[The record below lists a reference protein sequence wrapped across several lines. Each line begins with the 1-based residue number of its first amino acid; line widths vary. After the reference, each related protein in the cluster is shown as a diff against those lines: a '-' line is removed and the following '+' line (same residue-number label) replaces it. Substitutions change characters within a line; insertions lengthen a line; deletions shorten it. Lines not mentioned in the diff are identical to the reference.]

1 MAEVL
6 RSSRQFGGLGS
17 HLQVVVEASAS
28 SLPSFLHSS
37 GRSLGQVDSGEPGDQ
52 VLMQGMG
59 LSFSSS
65 RGGTFCSPFAFSG
78 GYHGCLYKG
87 MGGGAVLHPH
97 RVSGVW
103 SKIEALIHFI
113 SLELKTVLL
122 TFQCL
127 EFHVAG
133 HSVLIRSVYL
143 TVVSFIY
150 CQGGNHS
157 SSLCWLTL
165 DLWEWCLQRII
176 FLQTAHIP
184 GEENFV
190 ADFLSRGKYLP
201 LEWSLNLSV
210 FRIFFQCRRLLRRS
224 SCSPRRAT
232 FGSRS
237 LVPGVRL
244 IKFGG

>member
-1 MAEVL
+1 MSLEIKFLCRAWA
-6 RSSRQFGGLGS
+6 SPSRL
-17 HLQVVVEASAS
+17 LE
-28 SLPSFLHSS
+28 
-37 GRSLGQVDSGEPGDQ
+37 GEPFAP
-52 VLMQGMG
+52 
-59 LSFSSS
+59 LSHSLVVTTDASI
-65 RGGTFCSPFAFSG
+65 
-78 GYHGCLYKG
+78 KG
-87 MGGGAVLHPH
+87 WGGAVLHPH

-150 CQGGNHS
+150 CQGGNNS